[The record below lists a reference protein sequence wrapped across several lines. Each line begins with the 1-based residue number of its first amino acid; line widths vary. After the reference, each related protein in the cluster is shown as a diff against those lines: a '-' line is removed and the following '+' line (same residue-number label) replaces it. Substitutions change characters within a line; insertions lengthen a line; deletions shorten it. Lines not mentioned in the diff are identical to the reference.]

1 MSWQVAAALYGV
13 VLIALLVFGVGIGS
27 AMGLLGILAVSLVS
41 GTTLWQTLGDI
52 VWNTTNSFTLVAVPL
67 FVLMGEIILRSGV
80 SKRFYRGL
88 STLMFGMR
96 GGLAQSNVVGCA
108 VFAAVSGSSTA
119 TALTIGTVAL
129 PEMRR
134 RGYDDRL
141 TLGTLTGGGCLGIL
155 IPPSIPMVIY
165 ASVVQES
172 VTDLFMA
179 GVVPGI
185 VLTLMFMVWVG
196 WLVRRHAEWAPRA
209 VGTRPS
215 ATEFGRALL
224 DGLPVVL
231 LLLAILGSMYFGI
244 VTPTEAAAFGCA
256 AAALLA
262 MAYREMRGADL
273 RIALRNAVLTN
284 AVVMFIIINS
294 QILSF
299 AFTTTGLGREVA
311 GALATLGL
319 GPFVFFCVMV
329 ALYLVLGMFIDGI
342 SMMLLTVPL
351 LFPTIKALG
360 FDGVW
365 FGIVL
370 VVLIE
375 LGQLTPPMGLN
386 LFAIHS
392 IASPATMGTIARSSL
407 PYAVLI
413 VLLCFVL
420 YFVPGLALWLPAT
433 LKS

>member
-1 MSWQVAAALYGV
+1 MTWQMAAALYGV
-13 VLIALLVFGVGIGS
+13 VLLALLVFGAGIGS
-27 AMGLLGILAVSLVS
+27 AMGLVGILAVSLVS
-41 GTTLWQTLGDI
+41 GFALWPTIGDI
-52 VWNTTNSFTLVAVPL
+52 VWNTANSFTLVAVPL

-80 SKRFYRGL
+80 SKRFYSGL
-88 STLMFGMR
+88 STLMFGVR

-108 VFAAVSGSSTA
+108 IFAAVSGSSTA

-129 PEMRR
+129 PEMRK
-134 RGYDDRL
+134 RGYDDAL

-179 GVVPGI
+179 GVIPG
-185 VLTLMFMVWVG
+185 VLLAGMFMLWIAIV
-196 WLVRRHAEWAPRA
+196 VRRRPGWAPA
-209 VGTRPS
+209 VAARRP
-215 ATEFGRALL
+215 TGPEFLAGM
-224 DGLPVVL
+224 GNCLPVIG
-231 LLLAILGSMYFGI
+231 LLLAILGGMYFGI

-256 AAALLA
+256 GAGLLA
-262 MAYREMRGADL
+262 FAYREMGLPGL
-273 RIALRNAVLTN
+273 RLALRNAIVTN

-299 AFTTTGLGREVA
+299 AFTTTGLGRQVA
-311 GALATLGL
+311 SALAGLGL
-319 GPFVFFCVMV
+319 GGFVFFCMLVV
-329 ALYLVLGMFIDGI
+329 LYLLLGMFIDGI

-351 LFPTIKALG
+351 LYPTILALG
-360 FDGVW
+360 YNGVW
-365 FGIVL
+365 FGVVL

-386 LFAIHS
+386 LFAVHS
-392 IASPATMGTIARSSL
+392 IAGPATMGTIAKSSI
-407 PYAVLI
+407 PYALLI
-413 VLLCFVL
+413 IALCFIL
-420 YFVPGLALWLPAT
+420 YFLPGLALWLPAT